1 MAPRSSTPMCCMND
15 GSAIANGFASALAD
29 AGATLK
35 RWMTARRVGSEQ
47 RAEDLRQS
55 GIDRVTLRH
64 TPNYVVSV
72 MLWSRPDFHARFD
85 ALSIAGAARGP
96 TAVPVRSGW

>member
-35 RWMTARRVGSEQ
+35 RWMTARRVGSDSAWKISG
-47 RAEDLRQS
+47 RAGS
-55 GIDRVTLRH
+55 TG
-64 TPNYVVSV
+64 
-72 MLWSRPDFHARFD
+72 
-85 ALSIAGAARGP
+85 
-96 TAVPVRSGW
+96 